1 MALVLAFSSI
11 SVTNAQ
17 DLTPYE
23 RKELIVGTDTL
34 RYRVMYPLNFDRTKK
49 YPLVIFLHGSG
60 ERGNDNTA
68 QLMHGAKLFSNDQA
82 RLNFPAIVIFPQCP
96 SSSFWANTKWGK
108 NSDSTNLFSFN
119 PFGDPTKPMDLTIRL
134 IKKTIQENYIDKKR
148 VYVGG
153 LSMGGMGTFEILYR
167 CPKTFAAA
175 FPICGGGNPES
186 ARKYAKRVKI
196 WVFHGAM
203 DDVVPPKYSET
214 MVNAI
219 KANGGD
225 VQLTVYP
232 DINHNSWD
240 SAFAEPNL
248 LPWLFSNAKK

>member
-1 MALVLAFSSI
+1 MRILMALVLAFSSI

-96 SSSFWANTKWGK
+96 SSSFWANTKWERIP
-108 NSDSTNLFSFN
+108 TAPTSF
-119 PFGDPTKPMDLTIRL
+119 RL
-134 IKKTIQENYIDKKR
+134 ILSGIQRNQWTLR
-148 VYVGG
+148 
-153 LSMGGMGTFEILYR
+153 
-167 CPKTFAAA
+167 
-175 FPICGGGNPES
+175 
-186 ARKYAKRVKI
+186 
-196 WVFHGAM
+196 
-203 DDVVPPKYSET
+203 
-214 MVNAI
+214 
-219 KANGGD
+219 
-225 VQLTVYP
+225 
-232 DINHNSWD
+232 
-240 SAFAEPNL
+240 
-248 LPWLFSNAKK
+248 